1 MILSQLLTA
10 LNYWTEFLEQGIPV
24 DVIYLDFSKAFDS
37 VSHERLL
44 LKLKAY
50 GIHGNILEWIKSF
63 LSGKKQTVVVNGV
76 KSVISDVLSVVPQG
90 SVMGPLL
97 IFIYIN
103 DVVSVVKSPALLLV
117 DDIKTFC
124 PIVNRLSAL
133 QLQNLKGM
141 V

>member
-1 MILSQLLTA
+1 MHTFSIITWLCDKMILSQLLTA

-76 KSVISDVLSVVPQG
+76 KSVISDVLSTRF
-90 SVMGPLL
+90 SNGPTIVLN
-97 IFIYIN
+97 IY
-103 DVVSVVKSPALLLV
+103 
-117 DDIKTFC
+117 
-124 PIVNRLSAL
+124 
-133 QLQNLKGM
+133 
-141 V
+141 